1 MFAKL
6 ADLATR
12 RSKRILI
19 VAGLFFLVAAVVGG
33 PVAGQLSAE
42 DEDFQDPSAQNI
54 VASKQLHAAVGD
66 RQDSGLVALFSPG
79 RDVRTDPG
87 ARAKL
92 RAIERTIEA
101 DPGVVNAR
109 SYLDTHDPSFISR
122 DGRQTVVI
130 AAFTGDELSAAH
142 RLRAKLAP
150 DAVKIGGPD
159 VVSPEIGDEVSSD
172 LARAELIAFPLLF
185 LLSLWVFRSLV
196 AALLPPLVGAL
207 SIVTTFLLMRFVDS
221 SVTSLSI
228 YALNLV
234 TGIGLGLAIDYSLFI
249 VSRYREE
256 LAGGADRTAAI
267 TRTLQTAGRTVFFSS
282 LTVAAALASL
292 LVFPLRFLYSMGI
305 GGLIVALV

>member
-1 MFAKL
+1 MLAKL
-6 ADLATR
+6 AGLVTR

-19 VAGLFFLVAAVVGG
+19 IAGLFFVVAAVVGG
-33 PVAGQLSAE
+33 PVAGRLSAE

-54 VASKQLHAAVGD
+54 VASKQLHAAAGD

-79 RDVRTDPG
+79 RDIRTDPS

-92 RAIERTIEA
+92 REIENTIEA
-101 DPGVVNAR
+101 DPGVVGAR
-109 SYLDTHDPSFISR
+109 SYLDTRNPAFISR

-185 LLSLWVFRSLV
+185 LL
-196 AALLPPLVGAL
+196 
-207 SIVTTFLLMRFVDS
+207 
-221 SVTSLSI
+221 
-228 YALNLV
+228 
-234 TGIGLGLAIDYSLFI
+234 
-249 VSRYREE
+249 
-256 LAGGADRTAAI
+256 
-267 TRTLQTAGRTVFFSS
+267 
-282 LTVAAALASL
+282 
-292 LVFPLRFLYSMGI
+292 
-305 GGLIVALV
+305 